1 VDIIVSDEGPGIP
14 TGLRSEIFEPFY
26 STRTESAGGLGLA
39 ITRRIVQ
46 EAGGEIRV
54 SNRETGGA
62 EFAVRLA
69 AAEDPPASSQECD
82 A

>member
-1 VDIIVSDEGPGIP
+1 
-14 TGLRSEIFEPFY
+14 
-26 STRTESAGGLGLA
+26 LA

-54 SNRETGGA
+54 SDRETGGA

-69 AAEDPPASSQECD
+69 AAEDPLAPSREGD